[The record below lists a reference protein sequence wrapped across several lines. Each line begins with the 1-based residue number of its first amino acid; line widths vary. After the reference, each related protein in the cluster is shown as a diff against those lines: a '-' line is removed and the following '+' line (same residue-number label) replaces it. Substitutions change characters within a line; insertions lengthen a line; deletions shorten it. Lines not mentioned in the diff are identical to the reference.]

1 MPEKIA
7 ITMQKGGVGKT
18 STTVNLADALRR
30 FGFRVLVVDLDPQ
43 ANATR
48 ILQMNRSD
56 APTSTDL
63 MLNADLSAQDTVTA
77 TKIPDVS
84 LIGANIKLAS
94 IDNALRNP
102 ERYPQPIQQ
111 LQRKLDAPD
120 LAFDFVL
127 LDTPPSL
134 SILTMNGLAASDH
147 LIVPMESGSQFSF
160 EGIEDL
166 MDIITVVQTVRQKL
180 NILGV
185 LVTKHD
191 RRQNVC
197 RAVFSS
203 IQDRFGKEVFTTTI
217 TASTA
222 ARKAEFSGESVI
234 QHDRKSKAA
243 KDYMELGKE
252 ILGRLEMNPK
262 KQTGETTAVITTHQ
276 A

>member
-1 MPEKIA
+1 MPIKIA
-7 ITMQKGGVGKT
+7 VAMQKGGVGKT

-30 FGFRVLVVDLDPQ
+30 CGYRILVVDLDPQ

-48 ILQMNRSD
+48 ILQINRSD

-63 MLNADLSAQDTVTA
+63 MLNTEMKAQEAIST
-77 TKIPDVS
+77 TKVPDIS

-111 LQRKLDAPD
+111 LQRKLDD
-120 LAFDFVL
+120 EELGFDFIL

-147 LIVPMESGSQFSF
+147 LIIPMESGSQFSF

-166 MDIITVVQTVRQKL
+166 MDIISVVKTVRPVL

-203 IQDRFGKEVFTTTI
+203 ITNRFGSEVFRTTI

-222 ARKAEFSGESVI
+222 ARKAEFKGESVI
-234 QHDRKSKAA
+234 QHDRKSTAA
-243 KDYMELGKE
+243 KDYIDLARE
-252 ILGRLEMNPK
+252 ILERLNMKPEQAASEAPLVASTVK
-262 KQTGETTAVITTHQ
+262 K
-276 A
+276 